1 MNAPRWKVRREGA
14 RAQPF
19 DVLCR
24 LLAARFGDGRGRAEL
39 HAQLAAT
46 GFDWQGLLAC
56 ADRHLMV
63 PALAAALA
71 DLDGAGTAPPGFV
84 DLINGVREQNAT
96 RNRALRAYLLE
107 VVHILNR
114 IGIEPV
120 LLKGAIRLVDD
131 LYPDPSWRYM
141 GDLDLLVADRA
152 ADAARALR
160 AAGHAD
166 GVDITAPDPFAAL
179 RHHLPP
185 LRRPSGPARIEI
197 HTRPLLVVLGDLLTT
212 AAVVASAEPLNI
224 EGARMRIPGRCEQ
237 LIHVVGHWR
246 GRPDGAYRLFLRDA
260 LETRLLLEAV
270 GAEGRVQLIDAFD
283 RAGRR
288 SSVRFWLAAID
299 RHLVESNGPPPGR
312 ARVTSL
318 GLRWMRLLERSAM
331 LRAGNGILSHYVT
344 LLDFLLGTEPGRR
357 RLVRNLACP
366 SFYRRQLWGLGR
378 LLTQRWR

>member
-1 MNAPRWKVRREGA
+1 MRFDNARRVG
-14 RAQPF
+14 
-19 DVLCR
+19 
-24 LLAARFGDGRGRAEL
+24 EL
-39 HAQLAAT
+39 HTQLAAT
-46 GFDWQGLLAC
+46 RFDWQGLLAC

-63 PALAAALA
+63 PALAASLA
-71 DLDGAGTAPPGFV
+71 DLECARLAPPG
-84 DLINGVREQNAT
+84 LIELIDDVRERNAR
-96 RNRALRAYLLE
+96 RNETLRAYLLD
-107 VVHILNR
+107 VVRLLNR
-114 IGIEPV
+114 VGIEPV

-141 GDLDLLVADRA
+141 GDLDVLVADRA
-152 ADAARALR
+152 VEAARALR
-160 AAGHAD
+160 AAGHVD
-166 GVDITAPDPFAAL
+166 GVDITAPDPLAAL
-179 RHHLPP
+179 QHHLPP
-185 LRRPSGPARIEI
+185 LRRPAGPTRIEI
-197 HTRPLLVVLGDLLTT
+197 HMRPLQVVLGDLLTT

-366 SFYRRQLWGLGR
+366 SFYRRQFSGLGR